1 MIQDVESA
9 LLLVADPTTIL
20 VVVLSAVFGLV
31 IGALPG
37 MTATLAAALLV
48 PFTFF
53 LDPVPA
59 IAAIITMSA
68 MAIFAGDIPS
78 ALLRIPGTP
87 SSAAYTED
95 AFALTRNGK
104 GAIGLGTSLVASV
117 LGGIFG
123 SVLLIF
129 VSPILGEFALRF
141 TSYEYF
147 WVAVLGLT
155 AAVIVSKGS
164 QLKGGIALMVGLLVS
179 TVGLDVTL
187 GHPRFTFGEEQ
198 LYRGVDFIAAMIGLF
213 GLSEVLRAVT
223 ARRGDSMPIPK
234 MEGRGTIRPTLRGI
248 WRNKVRV
255 GSGSVI
261 GGVAGAL
268 PGAGADIAAWIA
280 YAVTRSTSRIR
291 PGRGRSGKEAADD
304 QRIEAISGASSANNA
319 GIASAY
325 VPTLAFGIPGDTIT
339 AILIGVLLVKGIT
352 PGPDLFLYQADTLYS
367 LYIIFIVANLLLLP
381 LGFLLI
387 RVSGMVLRIPRSIL
401 MGLIVAISICGAF
414 AINNGY
420 LEIGLVVLFGVM
432 GYLFEKGGIP
442 LAPVVLGIVLG
453 PIVERNFMQSV
464 IKTNWDLTQFFTRPI
479 SAVLIVLVILAIA
492 SVPLM
497 SWLGR
502 RAERA
507 VSRQGA
513 EGRTPAGA

>member
-1 MIQDVESA
+1 MGNDLQGA
-9 LLLVADPTTIL
+9 LQLIADPMTIL
-20 VVVLSAVFGLV
+20 VVVLAGLFGLV
-31 IGALPG
+31 IGSLPG

-68 MAIFAGDIPS
+68 MTIFAGDIPS

-104 GAIGLGTSLVASV
+104 GALGLGVALVASV
-117 LGGIFG
+117 IGGLFG
-123 SVLLIF
+123 SVVLIF

-155 AAVIVSKGS
+155 AAVIVSKGA
-164 QLKGGIALMVGLLVS
+164 QLKGGIALMTGLLVS

-223 ARRGDSMPIPK
+223 ARRGQSLPIPK
-234 MEGRGTIRPTLRGI
+234 VDGTGQFRATFRAI
-248 WRNKVRV
+248 WKNKGRV

-261 GGVAGAL
+261 GGVVGAL

-280 YAVTRSTSRIR
+280 YAFTRATTRL
-291 PGRGRSGKEAADD
+291 RGKDAADD
-304 QRIEAISGASSANNA
+304 QRVEAISGASSANNA

-352 PGPDLFLYQADTLYS
+352 PGPDLFLYQTETLYA

-387 RVSGMVLRIPRSIL
+387 RVSGMVLRIPRSVL

-420 LEIGLVVLFGVM
+420 LEVGLMVGFGLL
-432 GYLFEKGGIP
+432 GYLFEKARIP

-464 IKTNWDLTQFFTRPI
+464 IKTDWDLTQFFTRPI

-492 SVPLM
+492 SAPVM
-497 SWLGR
+497 SWLGD

-507 VSRQGA
+507 AALKAAQGSSVGSSA
-513 EGRTPAGA
+513 S

>member
-9 LLLVADPTTIL
+9 LLLVADPITIL

-31 IGALPG
+31 IGSLPG

-117 LGGIFG
+117 LGGLFG

-268 PGAGADIAAWIA
+268 PG
-280 YAVTRSTSRIR
+280 RIR
-291 PGRGRSGKEAADD
+291 
-304 QRIEAISGASSANNA
+304 
-319 GIASAY
+319 
-325 VPTLAFGIPGDTIT
+325 L
-339 AILIGVLLVKGIT
+339 
-352 PGPDLFLYQADTLYS
+352 
-367 LYIIFIVANLLLLP
+367 
-381 LGFLLI
+381 
-387 RVSGMVLRIPRSIL
+387 
-401 MGLIVAISICGAF
+401 
-414 AINNGY
+414 
-420 LEIGLVVLFGVM
+420 
-432 GYLFEKGGIP
+432 
-442 LAPVVLGIVLG
+442 
-453 PIVERNFMQSV
+453 VERV
-464 IKTNWDLTQFFTRPI
+464 T
-479 SAVLIVLVILAIA
+479 A
-492 SVPLM
+492 
-497 SWLGR
+497 
-502 RAERA
+502 
-507 VSRQGA
+507 
-513 EGRTPAGA
+513 

>member
-1 MIQDVESA
+1 MIHDVESA

-20 VVVLSAVFGLV
+20 VVVLSAIFGLV

-104 GAIGLGTSLVASV
+104 GPIGLGVSLVASV
-117 LGGIFG
+117 IGGLFG

-129 VSPILGEFALRF
+129 VAPILGEFALRF

-187 GHPRFTFGEEQ
+187 GHPRFTGGEEQ

-223 ARRGDSMPIPK
+223 ARRGESMPIPT
-234 MEGRGTIRPTLRGI
+234 MDSGGTLRPTLRGI
-248 WRNKVRV
+248 WRNRARV

-261 GGVAGAL
+261 GGAVGAL

-291 PGRGRSGKEAADD
+291 GGKSAADD

-352 PGPDLFLYQADTLYS
+352 PGPDLFLYQTDTLYA
-367 LYIIFIVANLLLLP
+367 LYVIFIIANLLLLP

-387 RVSGMVLRIPRSIL
+387 RVSGSVLRIPRSIL

-420 LEIGLVVLFGVM
+420 LEVGLMVMFGVM

-479 SAVLIVLVILAIA
+479 SAVLIVLVVLAIA

-497 SWLGR
+497 GWLGR

-507 VSRQGA
+507 TARRQA
-513 EGRTPAGA
+513 EAGAAVGT

>member
-1 MIQDVESA
+1 MLHDIESA
-9 LLLVADPTTIL
+9 LLLVADPTTLL
-20 VVVLSAVFGLV
+20 VVLLSAIFGLV
-31 IGALPG
+31 IGSLPG

-104 GAIGLGTSLVASV
+104 GAIGLGVSLVASV
-117 LGGIFG
+117 LGGLFG

-129 VSPILGEFALRF
+129 VSPILGEFALHF

-187 GHPRFTFGEEQ
+187 GHPRFTFGEEG

-223 ARRGDSMPIPK
+223 AKRGESMPIPK
-234 MEGRGTIRPTLRGI
+234 VKGGGTVRPTLRGI
-248 WRNKVRV
+248 WRNKGRV
-255 GSGSVI
+255 GSGSLI
-261 GGVAGAL
+261 GGIVGAL

-291 PGRGRSGKEAADD
+291 PSAAKDEAAAREAADD

-352 PGPDLFLYQADTLYS
+352 PGPDLFLYQTDTLYS
-367 LYIIFIVANLLLLP
+367 LYMIFIIANLLLLP

-387 RVSGMVLRIPRSIL
+387 RASGMVLRIPRSIL

-420 LEIGLVVLFGVM
+420 LEVGLMVLFGVL

-479 SAVLIVLVILAIA
+479 SAVLIVLVVLAIA
-492 SVPLM
+492 SVPVM
-497 SWLGR
+497 DWLGR

-507 VSRQGA
+507 VARQSA
-513 EGRTPAGA
+513 ALTDA

>member
-1 MIQDVESA
+1 
-9 LLLVADPTTIL
+9 
-20 VVVLSAVFGLV
+20 
-31 IGALPG
+31 
-37 MTATLAAALLV
+37 
-48 PFTFF
+48 
-53 LDPVPA
+53 
-59 IAAIITMSA
+59 
-68 MAIFAGDIPS
+68 
-78 ALLRIPGTP
+78 
-87 SSAAYTED
+87 
-95 AFALTRNGK
+95 
-104 GAIGLGTSLVASV
+104 
-117 LGGIFG
+117 
-123 SVLLIF
+123 
-129 VSPILGEFALRF
+129 
-141 TSYEYF
+141 
-147 WVAVLGLT
+147 
-155 AAVIVSKGS
+155 
-164 QLKGGIALMVGLLVS
+164 
-179 TVGLDVTL
+179 
-187 GHPRFTFGEEQ
+187 
-198 LYRGVDFIAAMIGLF
+198 
-213 GLSEVLRAVT
+213 VLRAIT
-223 ARRGDSMPIPK
+223 ARRGDAMPIPQRHTK
-234 MEGRGTIRPTLRGI
+234 VTIRPTLRGS
-248 WRNKVRV
+248 WRNEAMVR
-255 GSGSVI
+255 SGSVI
-261 GGVAGAL
+261 GGIVGAL

-291 PGRGRSGKEAADD
+291 PGRGESGKEAADE

-352 PGPDLFLYQADTLYS
+352 PGPDLFLYQTDTLYS

-420 LEIGLVVLFGVM
+420 LEIGLMVLFGVM

-479 SAVLIVLVILAIA
+479 SAVLIVLVVLAIA

-502 RAERA
+502 RAERTVA
-507 VSRQGA
+507 QREA
-513 EGRTPAGA
+513 ENRTPAGA